1 MQTNSWTTKAVI
13 GVGVLAII
21 VAGALVVRR
30 ITASADETPR
40 VVYQLPKTKNSEQR
54 KQLLE
59 RITRAQVRRVPEA
72 AAAKTDDR
80 REMETSQT
88 HSAPEP
94 DETEEHYDPAEFEE
108 WAEEVLDEEEA
119 SYDRRYD
126 DLVNVA
132 AKIKSVMEK
141 IERIDEEVDRVFG
154 DWKRNVRDPKNPTK
168 EEEQRITEMK
178 EEMAPMFEA
187 REELNESLGSF
198 VEDVASAVPSA
209 LRTESFGAEK
219 QRISFDYGE
228 IRSELGAPP
237 DRFDGQLSEFF
248 AEFEY
253 WSVSK

>member
-21 VAGALVVRR
+21 IAGALVIRR
-30 ITASADETPR
+30 ITASADDTPR

-59 RITRAQVRRVPEA
+59 RITRAQVRRVPET

-80 REMETSQT
+80 REVETSQT
-88 HSAPEP
+88 HSATEPE
-94 DETEEHYDPAEFEE
+94 ETEGRFDAAEFEE
-108 WAEEVLDEEEA
+108 WAEEKHDEETPA
-119 SYDRRYD
+119 YDKRYD
-126 DLVNVA
+126 ELFNVA
-132 AKIKSVMEK
+132 TRIQSVMK
-141 IERIDEEVDRVFG
+141 QIERIDEETDRVFG

-209 LRTESFGAEK
+209 LRTESHDPYK
-219 QRISFDYGE
+219 RRLSFDYSQ
-228 IRSELGAPP
+228 IRSALGAPP
-237 DRFDGQLSEFF
+237 ERYDGHLSEFF
-248 AEFEY
+248 ASFEY

>member
-1 MQTNSWTTKAVI
+1 MQTNSRTTKAVI
-13 GVGVLAII
+13 GVAILVI
-21 VAGALVVRR
+21 LVAGALVVRR
-30 ITASADETPR
+30 ITASADDTPR

-72 AAAKTDDR
+72 AAKTDDR
-80 REMETSQT
+80 REVKTSET

>member
-13 GVGVLAII
+13 GVGILAII
-21 VAGALVVRR
+21 IAGALVVRR
-30 ITASADETPR
+30 ITASSDNTPR

-59 RITRAQVRRVPEA
+59 RITRAQVRQVPE

-80 REMETSQT
+80 REVETSET

-94 DETEEHYDPAEFEE
+94 DETEEHYDPAQFEE